1 MDVINCGQWTLKM
14 LLLLSILRIML
25 SCAQNNR
32 IVVEGMISDKNMLF
46 PITD

>member
-1 MDVINCGQWTLKM
+1 MDVINCGQWILKM
-14 LLLLSILRIML
+14 QLLLSILRIML
-25 SCAQNNR
+25 SRAQNNR

>member
-14 LLLLSILRIML
+14 LLLSILRSML